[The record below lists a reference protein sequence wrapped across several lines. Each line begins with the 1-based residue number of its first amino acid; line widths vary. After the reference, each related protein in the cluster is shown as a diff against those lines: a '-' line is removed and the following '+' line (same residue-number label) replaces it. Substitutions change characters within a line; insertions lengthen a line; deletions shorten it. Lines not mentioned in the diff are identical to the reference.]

1 MALNSSNSNAGST
14 EPKIG
19 AGALSNFNTQ
29 NTENKSN
36 GNFSGG
42 DINFD
47 TSKLSINNPFNTKEP
62 QQPTFN
68 VDDVFNPNVSGNL
81 DINKPNNNSSNTT
94 YSNNSKEPTMTV
106 DEVYDKSNN
115 QSVVEKQGDYATS
128 SNEKS
133 NVETST
139 FGKQDKISVTPTSV
153 TENKGMIGNAAIQ
166 SVEGLDFQQKD
177 KASVDVLDSKKKRD
191 EAEAEDKADSMRN
204 KLKAGVKNAGLKEG
218 GEDFKIGNM
227 NKDVANAKA
236 EADKKKKAAED
247 AKSNASK
254 VMQETEDEL
263 NLLNN
268 KLEKL
273 DENMPQ
279 LETNLKEAQAAAD
292 NVAPILEDLEAQ
304 AKKLANMSKAEQAF
318 NDFTMKNWELEKTI
332 NKLAKEY
339 GIDIDTLDTDK
350 SWFDSSGS
358 TYIEK
363 INKVVQGVKEQN
375 ESNIEKAKKDLEDAN
390 TEKSQVNESLDK
402 IKNLRNEA
410 NDNQLRLEKEADAAQ
425 KTYENLLSNTP
436 ESQPEPKPQP
446 ETPQSGAE
454 TSYNDAMNAIKD
466 SNATP
471 EQKAEAEEA
480 LTNLEESRKK
490 LEEAAA
496 KARSGNPADMVAY
509 EKSQEEYLKNLKKA
523 QKIGNRWTQTDF
535 NPEYTRAVAAA
546 NDFDVTLSDGTKMK
560 FSDFAAEEATKSP
573 QYAKAMYEAKAQQYE
588 NGDEN
593 ENGKHPILAKIER
606 WKAEWSQTWLGSKLT
621 QADNKVRDQF
631 IQMAKTDDRA
641 TYAAFNNILNDPN
654 ATPEQKSEASKAIN
668 QANALMTAAAALQ
681 ASTGFLSGIGDSPS
695 DGISGTTDPG
705 ALNAWQKI
713 LNTVDNLTKITLGL
727 GISPAAN
734 KAYQNMYYM
743 AGGKI
748 DNSALF
754 SKDWD
759 GDGFALCQEYGN
771 NAATGMIAGAGELG
785 VGIAMLFNPS
795 SVASGINLI
804 IDAFNTFNN
813 GLYGVRNEAE
823 KSQRYTNDVIN
834 LLKEG
839 GDIAKES
846 GNEEAVQE
854 ITNAITQIENFELK
868 ADEVGSLDNWLEG
881 SGSNTTSNEKF
892 NQSLSYDEW
901 LKLIEADPTMREFA
915 KSLAEKKKK
924 DENAKKDNAD
934 TGVNS

>member
-19 AGALSNFNTQ
+19 AGALSNFNTPKAD
-29 NTENKSN
+29 NKSN

-47 TSKLSINNPFNTKEP
+47 TSKLSINNPFDTNNS

-68 VDDVFNPNVSGNL
+68 IDDVFTPTVSGNL
-81 DINKPNNNSSNTT
+81 DINKPSNNSSSSNTT
-94 YSNNSKEPTMTV
+94 YQNNSPEPTMTV
-106 DEVYDKSNN
+106 DEVYGKSNN
-115 QSVVEKQGDYATS
+115 QPVVEKQGDYATS

-133 NVETST
+133 KVETST

-153 TENKGMIGNAAIQ
+153 TENKGMIGNGAIQ
-166 SVEGLDFQQKD
+166 SVEGLNFQQKD
-177 KASVDVLDSKKKRD
+177 KASQEVLDSKKKRD
-191 EAEAEDKADSMRN
+191 EAEAEDKADNMRN
-204 KLKAGVKNAGLKEG
+204 KLKGGVKNAAQQEG
-218 GEDFKIGNM
+218 GENFKIGNM

-279 LETNLKEAQAAAD
+279 LETNLKEAQDAAD
-292 NVAPILEDLEAQ
+292 NVAPILADLEAQ
-304 AKKLANMSKAEQAF
+304 AKKLANMSKAEQVF
-318 NDFTMKNWELEKTI
+318 NDFTMKDYELYKTI
-332 NKLAKEY
+332 NKLAEKY
-339 GIDIDTLDTDK
+339 GIDIDTLDTVK
-350 SWFDSSGS
+350 SWFDTSGS
-358 TYIEK
+358 TYIKK

-390 TEKSQVNESLDK
+390 TEKSQVNESLNK

-410 NDNQLRLEKEADAAQ
+410 NDNQLRLEKEAEEAQ
-425 KTYENLLSNTP
+425 KTYEGLLSNTP
-436 ESQPEPKPQP
+436 EPQP
-446 ETPQSGAE
+446 TPQSGAE
-454 TSYNDAMNAIKD
+454 TSHKDAMDAIEN
-466 SNATP
+466 SENATP
-471 EQKAEAEEA
+471 EQKAQAEEA
-480 LTNLEESRKK
+480 LTNLKESRQK
-490 LEEAAA
+490 LAEAAA
-496 KARSGNPADMVAY
+496 KARSGNPADLVAY
-509 EKSQEEYLKNLKKA
+509 QDALKEYNENLKKA

-535 NPEYTRAVAAA
+535 NKEYTRAVAEA
-546 NDFDVTLSDGTKMK
+546 NDFRVTLADGTEMEY
-560 FSDFAAEEATKSP
+560 SDFSTQEATKSP
-573 QYAKAMYEAKAQQYE
+573 QYAKAMYEAKATKLE
-588 NGDEN
+588 KDG
-593 ENGKHPILAKIER
+593 HPILAKIER
-606 WKAEWSQTWLGSKLT
+606 WKAEMSQTWLGSKLT
-621 QADNKVRDQF
+621 FADNKVRDQF
-631 IQMAKTDDRA
+631 NQMAKTDMRA
-641 TYAAFNNILNDPN
+641 TYAAYNNVLNDTTGKYSE
-654 ATPEQKSEASKAIN
+654 ADKAEASKAIN
-668 QANALMTAAAALQ
+668 QAKALMTASAALQ
-681 ASTGFLSGIGDSPS
+681 ASTGFLSGIGDGMD
-695 DGISGTTDPG
+695 DGIYGTTDPG
-705 ALNAWQKI
+705 ALNAWQKT

-743 AGGKI
+743 AGAKVNESG
-748 DNSALF
+748 LF
-754 SKDWD
+754 TTDFD

-771 NAATGMIAGAGELG
+771 NAATGMIAGAGELAVG
-785 VGIAMLFNPS
+785 VAMLFNPS
-795 SVASGINLI
+795 SIASGINLI
-804 IDAFNTFNN
+804 VDSVNTFNN

-823 KSQRYTNDVIN
+823 KSQRYTNDVVN
-834 LLKEG
+834 LLKG
-839 GDIAKES
+839 GEDIAKES
-846 GNEEAVQE
+846 GNEEAIQE

-868 ADEVGSLDNWLEG
+868 SDEVGNLDNWLEG